1 MGDLVFL
8 YVSVPDVQ
16 NILAALKSAYTWL
29 FSVFSGFWNTI
40 QNNAFLMTAT
50 MIFFILSAV
59 SLIGLLI
66 ITIAPAS
73 FGKSYSQSVFANYPN
88 PNHIYAQFS
97 KSGLIYTMYD
107 VFLKRK
113 LQKQRDDE
121 AAQKAYE
128 KVAEEQAALENKRL
142 MYDMYKPMAENY
154 FKNYPYSHS
163 VNINGVTYF
172 NKNSKSFDKWK
183 HRKFENFEVDFDDE
197 TEIIDI

>member
-1 MGDLVFL
+1 MLHMVTSIEVDR
-8 YVSVPDVQ
+8 
-16 NILAALKSAYTWL
+16 ILTALKSAYIWL

-40 QNNAFLMTAT
+40 QSNAFLMTVT
-50 MIFFILSAV
+50 MIFLILSAA
-59 SLIGLLI
+59 SLIGFLI
-66 ITIAPAS
+66 VTIAPAS
-73 FGKSYSQSVFANYPN
+73 FGKSYAQSFFAKYPN
-88 PNHIYAQFS
+88 PNHIYSQFS
-97 KSGLIYTMYD
+97 KSGLIYQMYD
-107 VFLKRK
+107 IFLKRK
-113 LQKQRDDE
+113 DKKQRENE
-121 AAQKAYE
+121 AAQAAYE

-197 TEIIDI
+197 KEIIDI

>member
-1 MGDLVFL
+1 MFISVTEFDIENLL
-8 YVSVPDVQ
+8 YLLQ
-16 NILAALKSAYTWL
+16 EAYTWL
-29 FSVFSGFWNTI
+29 FDVFRQFWYTI
-40 QNNAFLMTAT
+40 QSNVLLMTAT
-50 MIFFILSAV
+50 MLFLILSAV
-59 SLIGLLI
+59 FLVGWLI

-73 FGKSYSQSVFANYPN
+73 FGKPYAKSFFAKYPN

-197 TEIIDI
+197 KEIIDI